1 MFGTPRLLLCP
12 GSALVGNSH
21 ASREPLKR
29 VSWFSHDCANVP
41 QRPSALTLRM
51 ATTGVIIHFV
61 PTTREVIETTI
72 ALEKRSMTLYA
83 RFAKIFS
90 GQPKQHEFWFGMARD
105 EARHVG
111 ALGVVAAV
119 LEFEGVIDD
128 PSPVPVQEGEMI
140 RLRETI
146 EHYLAEP
153 ESAFTTERALA
164 IAVEVEESEL
174 EDLVG
179 DLLQALQ
186 ERGEYERCQRLLVH
200 DLGELSYMIEQH
212 CQDPALLSRCDE
224 LVNHHA
230 ETLRHAA
237 AAH

>member
-1 MFGTPRLLLCP
+1 MITEQPNSPDLTFRTARDTRVGGMPGTGFVCAQPELSGR
-12 GSALVGNSH
+12 ALALRT
-21 ASREPLKR
+21 AST
-29 VSWFSHDCANVP
+29 S
-41 QRPSALTLRM
+41 
-51 ATTGVIIHFV
+51 VIIRCV
-61 PTTREVIETTI
+61 PTSREVIETTI
-72 ALEKRSMTLYA
+72 ALEKRSMALYA
-83 RFAKIFS
+83 RFAKIFN
-90 GQPKQHEFWFGMARD
+90 GQPRLHEFWFGMARD

-111 ALGVVAAV
+111 ALGLVAAV
-119 LEFEGVIDD
+119 LELEGVIDG
-128 PSPVPVQEGEMI
+128 PSPVPVQEAEMI
-140 RLRETI
+140 RVSEMI
-146 EHYLAEP
+146 EHYMAEP
-153 ESAFTTERALA
+153 DSAFAIARALA

-200 DLGELSYMIEQH
+200 DLGELSFMIEQH

-237 AAH
+237 GAH

>member
-1 MFGTPRLLLCP
+1 MLPTTGGDQVALAAPRQ
-12 GSALVGNSH
+12 
-21 ASREPLKR
+21 
-29 VSWFSHDCANVP
+29 VSGPCI
-41 QRPSALTLRM
+41 LTLRT
-51 ATTGVIIHFV
+51 ATTGVIIRGV

-72 ALEKRSMTLYA
+72 ALEKRSMSLYA
-83 RFAKIFS
+83 RFAKIFN
-90 GQPKQHEFWFGMARD
+90 GQPRLYEFWFGMARD

-111 ALGVVAAV
+111 ALGLVAAV
-119 LEFEGVIDD
+119 LELEGVIDG
-128 PSPVPVQEGEMI
+128 PSPVPVREAEMR
-140 RLRETI
+140 RLREMI
-146 EHYLAEP
+146 EHYMAEP
-153 ESAFTTERALA
+153 DSAFTNERALA

-200 DLGELSYMIEQH
+200 DLGELSFMIEQH

-237 AAH
+237 SAH